1 MYYEVQYFSGA
12 FRHTQ
17 TLIATFTYQP
27 YNAALIGQHQGQ
39 SFVEPGEMM
48 ISHIIAQQL
57 ATALHAKGGETVALC
72 HRTQCQLPTHGI
84 GIYFY
89 FIACTLQRQ
98 VFVVRHQPVNYA
110 QRTANDVL

>member
-39 SFVEPGEMM
+39 SFVKPGE
-48 ISHIIAQQL
+48 
-57 ATALHAKGGETVALC
+57 
-72 HRTQCQLPTHGI
+72 
-84 GIYFY
+84 
-89 FIACTLQRQ
+89 
-98 VFVVRHQPVNYA
+98 
-110 QRTANDVL
+110 